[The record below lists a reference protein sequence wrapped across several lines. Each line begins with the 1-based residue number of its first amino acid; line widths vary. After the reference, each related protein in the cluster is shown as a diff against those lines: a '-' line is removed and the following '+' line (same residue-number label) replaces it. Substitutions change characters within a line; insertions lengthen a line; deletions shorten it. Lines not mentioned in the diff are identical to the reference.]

1 MSQKAELHALAEQVN
16 SAKLMTLGRLVAG
29 VAHEL
34 NTPMGALN
42 SNHDTLKRAIGR
54 LQDILA
60 DEVVEPNEL
69 NEVRRIVAALNGVL
83 RVNDLAIDRM
93 RGLVTSLR
101 SFGRPDRAQ
110 LERVQVRELID
121 SALALLRHETA
132 DRIEVRTE
140 YAPLPPIEV
149 YPQQL
154 GQVFM
159 NLLLNAVQAIPGR
172 GSVTVR
178 TTQVPGGINVVVS
191 DTGSGIAPEN
201 LKRIF
206 EPGFT
211 TKGDRVG
218 MGLGLLIAQQIL
230 DQHRGR
236 MTVESTVGQGTT
248 FTIYIP
254 DGGPAPREAAAVTQ
268 SERR

>member
-1 MSQKAELHALAEQVN
+1 MTQPAELRELAEKVN

-60 DEVVEPNEL
+60 DEVVEPDEL

-83 RVNDLAIDRM
+83 RVNDLAIERM
-93 RGLVTSLR
+93 RGLVASLR

-110 LERVQVRELID
+110 LERVEVRELID

-132 DRIEVRTE
+132 DRIEVRAE
-140 YAPLPPIEV
+140 YAQLPPIEV

-154 GQVFM
+154 GQAFM
-159 NLLLNAVQAIPGR
+159 NLLLNAVQAMPGR
-172 GSVTVR
+172 GTLSVR
-178 TTQVPGGINVVVS
+178 TVPAEGGVQVVVS
-191 DTGSGIAPEN
+191 DTGVGISQEN
-201 LKRIF
+201 LQRIF

-218 MGLGLLIAQQIL
+218 MGLGLLITQQIL
-230 DQHRGR
+230 DQHRGSL
-236 MTVESTVGQGTT
+236 TVDSTPGQGTT

-254 DGGPAPREAAAVTQ
+254 DGGPSPRETTHAV
-268 SERR
+268 S